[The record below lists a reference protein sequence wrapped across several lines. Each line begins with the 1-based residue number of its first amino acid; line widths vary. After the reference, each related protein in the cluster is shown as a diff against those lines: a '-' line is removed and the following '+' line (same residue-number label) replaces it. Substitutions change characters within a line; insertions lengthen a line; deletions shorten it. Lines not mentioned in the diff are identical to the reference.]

1 MNLYSLGLTILF
13 GLGIFVLAYTLLAL
27 CVEGIA
33 WLFSRRARYF
43 RRLPGRAAPEKVKP
57 DDLLGLNRIPWIT
70 ITALALL
77 VGLGLFLLT
86 QQPAVLLLA
95 VAPLAVR
102 IWLRNYRRKELDG
115 EVLAFLTDL
124 RLAIPLQG
132 SLLRALQDVA
142 ERGGTRPS
150 AGSPV
155 PVAPAQ
161 AGQRLAQ
168 VTARYLRGGFSGNGL
183 DLLDRLAEDTQIVSL
198 HDLAAWTRAAQDGTM
213 QHDVPF
219 EHALARLRAETETKA
234 REHLQ
239 RIPTRLTLFVLPAL
253 LGPAIVVLLYPVVAR
268 LLAQMGGTGWG
279 GGF

>member
-1 MNLYSLGLTILF
+1 MNLYSLGLTLLF
-13 GLGIFVLAYTLLAL
+13 GLGLFALAYTLLAL
-27 CVEGIA
+27 CIEGIA
-33 WLFSRRARYF
+33 WLFTRRARHV
-43 RRLPGRAAPEKVKP
+43 RRLLELAPMQGRAALEKEKANP
-57 DDLLGLNRIPWIT
+57 DDLLGLNRIPWMP

-77 VGLGLFLLT
+77 AGLGLFLFT

-95 VAPLAVR
+95 AAPLAVR

-142 ERGGTRPS
+142 ERGGTRL
-150 AGSPV
+150 AGITS
-155 PVAPAQ
+155 
-161 AGQRLAQ
+161 
-168 VTARYLRGGFSGNGL
+168 RYLRGGFSGNGL

-198 HDLAAWTRAAQDGTM
+198 RDLATWTRAAQEGTL

-279 GGF
+279 GGY